1 MIKKTSLA
9 LFAATLLSG
18 CGSSSDDTSTSP
30 EAPANQAPQF
40 TSTTLESINGVA
52 VPVTLNDLAKD
63 PDGDTLSLV
72 KITAPQHGSLK
83 LVNDTLSYQPAAG
96 FIGSDSAELTL
107 TDGQAQTTATLNLQS
122 FAQVT
127 LSGQV
132 VDDPI
137 PGATVTAKLDGN
149 TFSAKADNQGNY
161 QLLIKSLSNNDFVTL
176 TATGDASQGMGA
188 VKLVSL
194 LGEMAGLVGKAGE
207 DAVLDADEDSATQV
221 TNLSTA
227 YYLLQKEAKGS
238 EPASDADIATYAPA
252 ISPEKMLEVAAVI
265 KLILDDSNYSLPQG
279 FSDVLAFTADIA
291 AYNSFV
297 TSLTAANPD
306 DNALTQMVNTIKA
319 DPALAPKF
327 SADTLPG
334 SYYTLSS
341 AIPGTLAE
349 GADKLSFNA
358 DGTGQLVSNSGAAPF
373 NWKVENGQLLTSF
386 ATPSTY
392 LQYNTSVYG
401 LLDSKQVSLYIQ
413 AHGTDSIKVTRKI
426 TGLTIQLLADG
437 SPNKV
442 VAMDMTYNDLIG
454 DFILDGQTINIDQFD
469 QHWQYLTA
477 LVDAKATSLAF
488 DADDI
493 AGTWALPTPYQPTDL
508 NSTPRPFN
516 DDVLTLNADGT
527 GYAKLADAAVSWTLD
542 AGKLNLHF
550 ADGRYET
557 VTLAAKA
564 DQLQAGAVELFD
576 ANQQLQGFDYDYI
589 VKQSPDIAFT
599 PAQLVVPEN
608 QYWVSL
614 LSAWDSQCWH
624 DGNYDYSYCGDFGW
638 EFFADGTG
646 NNLYHDVDYDTGA
659 LTPVRQES
667 TWQIAEDGSL
677 DFTRKISDSL
687 TEQRQWLPLAFQ
699 QDGLMIAFESA
710 SRPNGNGGTYSL
722 IEPRIN
728 LYRLWP
734 LPESSQTAATR
745 IQAIHPKQ

>member
-83 LVNDTLSYQPAAG
+83 LVNDTLNYQPAAG

-327 SADTLPG
+327 SADPLPG

-341 AIPGTLAE
+341 AIPGYLAV

-358 DGTGQLVSNSGAAPF
+358 DGTGTMASQSDVIAF
-373 NWKVENGQLLTSF
+373 NWHIDSGQLIVNPTETTTSDYD
-386 ATPSTY
+386 AT
-392 LQYNTSVYG
+392 L
-401 LLDSKQVSLYIQ
+401 LLDYDQAALY
-413 AHGTDSIKVTRKI
+413 AKTYGTNTIKVTRQI
-426 TGLTIQLLADG
+426 TSLIIKLLADG
-437 SPNKV
+437 SANKLV
-442 VAMDMTYNDLIG
+442 SVDMVYNDLIG
-454 DFILDGQTINIDQFD
+454 DFTLDGQTINIDKLN
-469 QHWQYLTA
+469 QHLQYLTA
-477 LVDAKATSLAF
+477 LVDAKATTLNF

-493 AGTWALPTPYQPTDL
+493 AGTWALPTTYQPANL
-508 NSTPRPFN
+508 YYPPNLLN
-516 DDVLTLNADGT
+516 DDILTLNADGT

-710 SRPNGNGGTYSL
+710 SRPDGNGGTYSL